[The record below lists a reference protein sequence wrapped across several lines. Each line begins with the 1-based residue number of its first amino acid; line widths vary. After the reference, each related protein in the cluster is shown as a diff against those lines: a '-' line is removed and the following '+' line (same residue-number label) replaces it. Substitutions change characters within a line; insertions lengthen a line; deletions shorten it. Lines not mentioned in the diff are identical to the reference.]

1 MLVEELRR
9 LYGQNVERGRKLL
22 GVSQAELAKECRVTQ
37 QTISHIERGEVTP
50 RDNLKVRLATA
61 LHQDVRQLFPLTRV
75 VA

>member
-1 MLVEELRR
+1 MT
-9 LYGQNVERGRKLL
+9 
-22 GVSQAELAKECRVTQ
+22 QAQLAAACHVTQ
-37 QTISHIERGEVTP
+37 QTISSIERGETAP